1 MIKLLSLFSGIGA
14 FEKALER
21 KGVKYDL
28 VGYCEIDKY
37 AAKAYSL
44 IHNVPESKNFVDVT
58 KIDEKELP
66 KDIDLI
72 TYGFPCQSLSV
83 AGKLHGFEH
92 NGKKTRSGLFFD
104 ALRIIE
110 EAQPKVAICENVK
123 NLTGKRFQ
131 NEFKIVLD
139 SLSEA
144 GYNNYW
150 KVLDAQ
156 DYGVPQHRER
166 VFVVSIRK
174 DLDKGNFDFPN
185 PIELTK
191 CMDDYLLPDEEV
203 EEKYYKKTE
212 GAMNL
217 IKEFKERLNN
227 E

>member
-21 KGVKYDL
+21 KGIDYDL

-44 IHNVPESKNFVDVT
+44 IHHVPEKMNFVDVT
-58 KIDEKELP
+58 KINEKELP

-72 TYGFPCQSLSV
+72 TYGFPCQSVSV

-110 EAQPKVAICENVK
+110 ETKPKVAICENVK
-123 NLTGKRFQ
+123 NLTGKRFAK
-131 NEFKIVLD
+131 EFKVVLG
-139 SLSEA
+139 SLEEA

-150 KVLDAQ
+150 KILDAQ
-156 DYGVPQHRER
+156 DYGIPQHRER
-166 VFVVSIRK
+166 VFIVSIRK
-174 DLDKGNFDFPN
+174 DLDKGKLVFPD

-191 CMDDYLLPDEEV
+191 CMDDYLLPDDEV
-203 EEKYYKKTE
+203 DERFYKKTE
-212 GAMNL
+212 GALSL
-217 IKEFKERLNN
+217 IEEFKGRLNN